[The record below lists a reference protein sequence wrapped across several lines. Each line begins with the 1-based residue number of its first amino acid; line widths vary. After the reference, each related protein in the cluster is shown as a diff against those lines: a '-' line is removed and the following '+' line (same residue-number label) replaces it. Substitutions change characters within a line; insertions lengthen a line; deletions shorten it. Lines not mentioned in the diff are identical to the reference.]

1 MAVDSVDEGGSQSNS
16 LDEAA
21 DDDVQQEESH
31 RIVEAGGT
39 AEPAG
44 VRSRLGRLKPLV
56 TLPDPGR
63 FRGLL
68 IGGLTVIVALGGA
81 CGWLGF
87 RVYQADHSAQLRV
100 DFVRVGKEVAVDMT
114 TIDYEQADSDVQRI
128 LDSATGEFYDDF
140 KNRSGPFI
148 EVVKQ
153 AQSKSVGT
161 VTEAGLESTNGQQG
175 EVLVAVT
182 VNSTNKGRPQ
192 QGPRYWRM
200 RMTVSRYGND
210 LKVSK
215 VAFVP

>member
-1 MAVDSVDEGGSQSNS
+1 VDMAVDSVDEGGSQSNS
-16 LDEAA
+16 VDEAA
-21 DDDVQQEESH
+21 DDDVLQEESH
-31 RIVEAGGT
+31 RIAQGRGT
-39 AEPAG
+39 AEPGAI
-44 VRSRLGRLKPLV
+44 RTRLGRLKPLV
-56 TLPDPGR
+56 TLPGPGR

-68 IGGLTVIVALGGA
+68 IGGLTVIVALGGVSA
-81 CGWLGF
+81 WLGF
-87 RVYQADHSAQLRV
+87 RVYQADHSAQSRV

-182 VNSTNKGRPQ
+182 VNSTNKSGPQ

-200 RMTVSRYGND
+200 RMTVTRYGND
-210 LKVSK
+210 LKV
-215 VAFVP
+215 

>member
-16 LDEAA
+16 VDEAA
-21 DDDVQQEESH
+21 DDDVLQEESH
-31 RIVEAGGT
+31 RIAQGRGT
-39 AEPAG
+39 AEPGAI
-44 VRSRLGRLKPLV
+44 RTRLGRLKPLV
-56 TLPDPGR
+56 TLPGPGR

-68 IGGLTVIVALGGA
+68 IGGLTVIVALGGVSA
-81 CGWLGF
+81 WLGF
-87 RVYQADHSAQLRV
+87 RVYQADHSAQSRV

-128 LDSATGEFYDDF
+128 LDSAAGEFYDDF

-182 VNSTNKGRPQ
+182 VNSTSKGRPQ

>member
-16 LDEAA
+16 VDEAA
-21 DDDVQQEESH
+21 DDDVLQEESH
-31 RIVEAGGT
+31 RIAQGRGT
-39 AEPAG
+39 AEPGAI
-44 VRSRLGRLKPLV
+44 RTRLGRLKPLV
-56 TLPDPGR
+56 TLPGPGR

-68 IGGLTVIVALGGA
+68 IGGLTVIVALGGVSA
-81 CGWLGF
+81 WLGF
-87 RVYQADHSAQLRV
+87 RVYQADHSAQSRV

-182 VNSTNKGRPQ
+182 VNSTSKGRPQ

>member
-16 LDEAA
+16 VDEAA
-21 DDDVQQEESH
+21 DDDVLQEESH
-31 RIVEAGGT
+31 RIAQGRGT
-39 AEPAG
+39 AEPGAI
-44 VRSRLGRLKPLV
+44 RTRLGRLKPLV
-56 TLPDPGR
+56 TLPGPGR

-68 IGGLTVIVALGGA
+68 IGGLTVIVALGGVSA
-81 CGWLGF
+81 WLGF
-87 RVYQADHSAQLRV
+87 RVYQADHSAQSRV

-182 VNSTNKGRPQ
+182 VNSTSKGRPQ

-215 VAFVP
+215 VEFVP